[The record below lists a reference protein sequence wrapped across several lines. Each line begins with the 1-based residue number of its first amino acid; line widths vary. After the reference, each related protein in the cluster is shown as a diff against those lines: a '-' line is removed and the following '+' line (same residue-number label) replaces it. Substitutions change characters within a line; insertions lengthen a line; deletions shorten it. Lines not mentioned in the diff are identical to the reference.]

1 MAEQKVLNVGIDF
14 GTSKSVIACDNGL
27 RICVPSYVGFPKDTI
42 SKKMLGKDVLFGE
55 EALKHRLAL
64 DLYRPLDVGVLKY
77 SSEPEKF
84 PAEYRQTTDIAR
96 RLLEHLINLVTE
108 GKPEEYSIRGV
119 IGTPALATQKNNQ
132 ALIEIAEGLLDS
144 VLIASEPF
152 AVAFGLN
159 MLNNTLIIDIGAG
172 TTDLCRMH
180 GSFPTEEDQITAS
193 KAGDYVDQVLFS
205 LVANKYPEANF
216 TVNMIKNFKEDNAV
230 ISGNDEKLLITLPI
244 KGKPTELDVTDELK
258 QACRSI
264 VVEIVAGIDHLV
276 STYDP
281 EFQDELKENI
291 ILAGGGSQIIGLRE
305 EIERHMNESLG
316 YGKVRKVTDSVYAG
330 ANGALML
337 CKEMPEEYWSELNQ
351 PA

>member
-1 MAEQKVLNVGIDF
+1 MSELKILHVGIDF

-77 SSEPEKF
+77 SNDPEQN
-84 PAEYRQTTDIAR
+84 PAEYRQTLDVAR
-96 RLLEHLINLVTE
+96 RLLAHLIDLVTD

-132 ALIEIAEGLLDS
+132 ALIEIADGLLDS

-159 MLNNTLIIDIGAG
+159 LLNNTLVIDIGAG

-180 GSFPTEEDQITAS
+180 GSFPTEADQITAN
-193 KAGDYVDQVLFS
+193 KAGDHIDQVLFR
-205 LVANKYPEANF
+205 LIANKYPEANF
-216 TVNMIKNFKEDNAV
+216 TVNMVKNFKEYNAV
-230 ISGNDEKLLITLPI
+230 ISSNDEKLLISLPI

-305 EIERHMNESLG
+305 EIERHMNENLG

-337 CKEMPEEYWSELNQ
+337 CKEMPEEYWAELNQ